1 MLLDILPYL
10 LAVAAALCVA
20 AAWLGRRRRAVLV
33 VCACCAALSACSAA
47 VATRDAPL
55 PMGLGR
61 RAPRELKGGT
71 RLVYMVEV
79 DEAIKDQRD
88 RYYGEIRAG
97 LAGVFGFHRG
107 DAAPTLKV
115 LQELGPKLRLEKPRD
130 APGALAVVF
139 VDPADSVKIDEAFVR
154 RFARD
159 LEVQRSADLKT
170 VSFRIR
176 KDGESMIRARTMAQV
191 KETVQRRLGEV
202 GLGGKGLFT
211 RGGHA
216 QITLGSS
223 SPDQQREEARSLALL
238 FQSGALA
245 APLVLTSENFFPR

>member
-47 VATRDAPL
+47 LATRDAPL

-139 VDPADSVKIDEAFVR
+139 VDPAGSWHVAIELTPVGGE
-154 RFARD
+154 RFAEITRNN
-159 LEVQRSADLKT
+159 VKRRMRSCST
-170 VSFRIR
+170 TRC
-176 KDGESMIRARTMAQV
+176 RAR
-191 KETVQRRLGEV
+191 R
-202 GLGGKGLFT
+202 
-211 RGGHA
+211 
-216 QITLGSS
+216 SS
-223 SPDQQREEARSLALL
+223 RARSR
-238 FQSGALA
+238 A
-245 APLVLTSENFFPR
+245 ATRRSRWGRRPPTSSARRRAAWRSCSSRAR